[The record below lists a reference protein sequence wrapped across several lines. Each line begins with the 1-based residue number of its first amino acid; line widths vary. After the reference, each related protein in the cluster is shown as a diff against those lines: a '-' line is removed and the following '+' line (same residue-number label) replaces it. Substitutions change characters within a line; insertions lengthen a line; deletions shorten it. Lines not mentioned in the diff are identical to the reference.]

1 MDAGAGALKAT
12 VVITT
17 RNRCEEL
24 KRALDSVVAQ
34 TARPE
39 IIVLDDGSTD
49 GTSAM
54 VAAAFP
60 AVRLIRFEEAK
71 GYIVGRNHAAGAAA
85 GDVIFSIDD
94 DAVYSTPDTVARV
107 LPVFADPRIGAA
119 AMPYI
124 DVHYGPETKQAA
136 AEDDEPRV
144 IQQFRGTAH
153 AVRRAAFLEVG
164 GYREQLFQQCE
175 EADLCLRLLDRGCL
189 TVAAPAPPILHYES
203 PRRDLRRITRYAR
216 RNDLLVIWWNY
227 PRAEVLPAL
236 WTALLNGLRTGK
248 HRRTMAYTIRSIL
261 LGLAAL
267 PRYPRLRR
275 PIRPGPFALWKRLE
289 AGRSLPKAEALRLA
303 GNPNIAAAQAE
314 DPIL

>member
-1 MDAGAGALKAT
+1 MEGGAGELTAT

-17 RNRCEEL
+17 RNRREEL
-24 KRALDSVVAQ
+24 KRALSSVLVQA
-34 TARPE
+34 ARPE

-54 VAAAFP
+54 VAAEFP
-60 AVRLIRFEEAK
+60 TVRLIRFEEAK
-71 GYIVGRNHAAGAAA
+71 GYIVGRNHAARLASGE
-85 GDVIFSIDD
+85 VIFSIDD
-94 DAVYSTPDTVARV
+94 DAVYSSPETIARV
-107 LPVFADPRIGAA
+107 LPVFADPCVGAA

-136 AEDDEPRV
+136 EDGEPRV
-144 IQQFRGTAH
+144 VQQFRGTAH

-164 GYREQLFQQCE
+164 GYREQLFQQDE
-175 EADLCLRLLDRGCL
+175 EADLGLRLLDRGYL

-203 PRRDLRRITRYAR
+203 PRRDHRRIIRYAR

-227 PRAEVLPAL
+227 PRAELLPAF

-248 HRRTMAYTIRSIL
+248 HRRILLYTIRSML

-267 PRYPRLRR
+267 PRYSRLRH
-275 PIRPGPFALWKRLE
+275 PIRPGPFALWKSLE
-289 AGRSLPKAEALRLA
+289 AGRSLPKAEALRILA
-303 GNPNIAAAQAE
+303 SGNSAPVKVEA
-314 DPIL
+314 PSL